1 MMKLHYRKEQNHR
14 WAENLAAAKK
24 AFEKGDFEIFYR
36 GNIEA
41 PFPYPGMK
49 IMGAFWVAEN
59 MEMHER
65 LTIHSDVLPLKN
77 EAENERLSTLYYG
90 WFMDDFKKLSAADAL
105 FDEDSV
111 ATLVSLASTGELDHF
126 DWESS
131 IASLQSRSESG
142 ETQPELLNDWFF
154 FCARFILSYAHNLI
168 RQGVRCAL
176 YVKENG
182 QDALEKAIRPT
193 VEYFSWKIN
202 RIFFNEAMPK
212 TGFSDL
218 SDVIS
223 LGSYGMLSDQAVG
236 KGFETKRGDVTEK
249 RSILS
254 TCQLYGFIDS
264 VATFMGLEH
273 GATSAAYCPFCVG
286 HGRTTMHFVVPP
298 DRTVRY
304 SLETGLGYG
313 GNECTFLLSTTPGD
327 DDERCNE
334 ATAKIFGD
342 EPLSYQ
348 KEE

>member
-1 MMKLHYRKEQNHR
+1 MALHYRKEQNHR
-14 WAENLAAAKK
+14 WAENLAAAK
-24 AFEKGDFEIFYR
+24 AAYEKGDRPGFYQ
-36 GNIEA
+36 GTLETA
-41 PFPYPGMK
+41 FPYPGMK

-65 LTIHSDVLPLKN
+65 LSLHTDVLAIQD
-77 EAENERLSTLYYG
+77 EAEYDRLSRLYYG
-90 WFMDDFKKLSAADAL
+90 WFLEDFAALAEEHRLFDKKTINAL
-105 FDEDSV
+105 FMMAIE
-111 ATLVSLASTGELDHF
+111 ERLDQF
-126 DWESS
+126 DWEAE
-131 IASLQSRSESG
+131 IAQLQARSEAEEAG
-142 ETQPELLNDWFF
+142 PALLSDWFF
-154 FCARFILSYAHNLI
+154 FCARFILSYAQNLI
-168 RQGVRCAL
+168 RQGVRTAL
-176 YVKENG
+176 YVKQNG
-182 QDALEKAIRPT
+182 KAALEAAIRPT
-193 VEYFSWKIN
+193 VTYFSWKIN

-236 KGFETKRGDVTEK
+236 KGYETKNGNTTEK

-264 VATFMGLEH
+264 VATFMGLEK
-273 GATSAAYCPFCVG
+273 GATSAAYCPYCVG

-313 GNECTFLLSTTPGD
+313 GKECTFLLETTPGD
-327 DDERCNE
+327 DDARCEE

-348 KEE
+348 KEA